1 MASVARAQV
10 RDGVREALAW
20 QGRGSDP
27 EGAAHQHRQSPKERR
42 IEGAD
47 EICGETQVPRR
58 RKLRRGEPYRQIAAR
73 SEGGAGFG
81 ERRKGRGLN
90 SQPVRPEPVEG
101 PSFFEVKRRAALR
114 QAKRE
119 RNLGD
124 RKSTRL
130 NSSH

>member
-1 MASVARAQV
+1 MRISDWSSDVCSSDLVARPQA
-10 RDGVREALAW
+10 RDGVREALAG
-20 QGRGSDP
+20 QGRGSGP
-27 EGAAHQHRQSPKERR
+27 EGAAHQHRLSPKERR

-81 ERRKGRGLN
+81 ARRKGRGLN

-101 PSFFEVKRRAALR
+101 PTFFEEIGRAHVR
-114 QAKRE
+114 TQV
-119 RNLGD
+119 
-124 RKSTRL
+124 T
-130 NSSH
+130 

>member
-47 EICGETQVPRR
+47 EICGETQIPRR

-73 SEGGAGFG
+73 SESGAGFG
-81 ERRKGRGLN
+81 KRRRRRELTFQ
-90 SQPVRPEPVEG
+90 SVRPELVEG
-101 PSFFEVKRRAALR
+101 PSFFKV
-114 QAKRE
+114 E
-119 RNLGD
+119 RKD